1 MYQCSLLLLLLLFFE
16 SFTSG
21 IEEDN
26 RTKKIE
32 IEF

>member
-1 MYQCSLLLLLLLFFE
+1 MYQCSLLLLLLFFE

-26 RTKKIE
+26 RTEKIKIE
-32 IEF
+32 F